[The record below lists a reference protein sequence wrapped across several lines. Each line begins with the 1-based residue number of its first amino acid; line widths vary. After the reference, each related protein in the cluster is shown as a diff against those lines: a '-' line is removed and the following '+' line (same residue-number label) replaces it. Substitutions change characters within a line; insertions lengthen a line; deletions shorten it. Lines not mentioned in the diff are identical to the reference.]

1 MQSRYLR
8 PIELNEPTKEALERR
23 LLSVPSPYEQDYANF
38 AEFCLAVSEIFWTT
52 LPREVLRQLIQ
63 FRTDPDAPGALYI
76 PTGLRDP
83 VLPQTPRDGG
93 RVVGKTT
100 FISESLT
107 VGFGQFFGHP
117 FGYPD
122 EKQGERIHNIV
133 PVPEHE
139 YENSNASSE
148 GDFELHVDNAAV
160 SPRPDVFV
168 LSCVRSDPHGQAQT
182 YIADARAIL
191 AHLDEATIAALREPT
206 FEIRT
211 PTSFTPDSWQW
222 VGPRPAL
229 SGPSS
234 MPEIWLNLYNVRTLT
249 KRAEQALD
257 AVRRAVQCPG
267 VTEGVCLRPG
277 DVLIVDNRRVMHG
290 RHPFSAKYDGADRWV
305 QRTYFLLDTWPWRQS
320 GGVRWLY

>member
-1 MQSRYLR
+1 MQRRYLHT
-8 PIELNEPTKEALERR
+8 IELNEPTKEALERR
-23 LLSVPSPYEQDYANF
+23 LLSVPSPYEQDYAHF

-52 LPREVLRQLIQ
+52 LPREVLQKLTSCQ
-63 FRTDPDAPGALYI
+63 SYPDAPGALYI
-76 PTGLRDP
+76 PTGVRDP
-83 VLPQTPRDGG
+83 VLPQTPPDGG
-93 RVVGKTT
+93 RALDKTT
-100 FISESLT
+100 FISEALT
-107 VGFGQFFGHP
+107 VGFGQFYGHP

-139 YENSNASSE
+139 YENTGSSSK
-148 GDFELHVDNAAV
+148 GDFEAHVDNAAV

-168 LSCVRSDPHGQAQT
+168 LSCVRSDPRGAAQT
-182 YIADARAIL
+182 YIADARAL
-191 AHLDEATIAALREPT
+191 RAHLDEATIAALREPT

-211 PTSFTPDSWQW
+211 PNSFTPDSWQW

-257 AVRRAVQCPG
+257 AVRHAVQCPG
-267 VTEGVCLRPG
+267 VAEGVCLRPG

-290 RHPFSAKYDGADRWV
+290 RHPFDVKYDGEDRWL
-305 QRTYFLLDTWPWRQS
+305 QRVYFLMDPWPWRQS
-320 GGVRWLY
+320 GGVLWLY